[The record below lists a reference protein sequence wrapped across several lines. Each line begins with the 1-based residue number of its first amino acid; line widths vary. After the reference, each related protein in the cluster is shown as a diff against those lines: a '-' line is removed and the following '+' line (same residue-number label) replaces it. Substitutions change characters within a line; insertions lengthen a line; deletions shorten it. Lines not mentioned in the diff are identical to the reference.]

1 MLVISIIALVAV
13 YFIAYAVASTKYPY
27 KKVYWA
33 FEAAHFAAGFFVA
46 MFFSNFFSEPR
57 EIVAAT
63 FAIGL
68 LWEIWEWIAWN
79 VPSLRKKVFKMGTIT
94 LPDTALDL
102 VLDTFGGVVFT
113 LILL

>member
-13 YFIAYAVASTKYPY
+13 YFIAYAIGNTKYPY

-33 FEAAHFAAGFFVA
+33 FEAAHFSAGFFVA

-63 FAIGL
+63 FAIGA
-68 LWEIWEWIAWN
+68 LWELWEVIAWN
-79 VPSLRKKVFKMGTIT
+79 IPSLRKKVFKMGGMT
-94 LPDTALDL
+94 LPDTILDL
-102 VLDTFGGVVFT
+102 VLDTFGGVVFVFL
-113 LILL
+113 LI